1 MSSHKFTVLVILTDM
16 LEGKDKKLLNSRLS
30 AGSACNTEFRI
41 IDTYCVYLQLA
52 NIKVS
57 DVCNTANNAYR
68 MYGYCKC
75 VCPKGTH
82 IFHTT

>member
-16 LEGKDKKLLNSRLS
+16 LEGKDPKLLKSRLI
-30 AGSACNTEFRI
+30 AGIVCDTEFRI
-41 IDTYCVYLQLA
+41 LDTYCVYLQLA
-52 NIKVS
+52 NIEVS

-68 MYGYCKC
+68 RYVYCKC

-82 IFHTT
+82 IFQTT